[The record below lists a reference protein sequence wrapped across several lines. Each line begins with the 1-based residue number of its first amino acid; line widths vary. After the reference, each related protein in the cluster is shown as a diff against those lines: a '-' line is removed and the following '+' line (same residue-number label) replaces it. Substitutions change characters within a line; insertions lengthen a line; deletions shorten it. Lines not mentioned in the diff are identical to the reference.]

1 MILNA
6 IADSRNQRK
15 EGYKDNIKLVSEED
29 IFIEADKGRIYQ
41 VISNLLNNAIK
52 FTSEGTIT
60 SLLQR
65 LK

>member
-29 IFIEADKGRIYQ
+29 ILIEADKGRIYQ

>member
-29 IFIEADKGRIYQ
+29 IFIEADKGRI
-41 VISNLLNNAIK
+41 
-52 FTSEGTIT
+52 
-60 SLLQR
+60 
-65 LK
+65 